1 MPSAL
6 EMSRSIAV
14 SASLTRTPPKPR
26 KEPSTAAS
34 ATFWLISRSQDL
46 KAAASS
52 GALASTMAETSRR
65 LVNERCTHS
74 VGCAWAK
81 RSRIA
86 RMLPSVDLSKAATA
100 ALMSSLEL
108 GSRLAAASAGV
119 PAAASLR
126 VPHQPLGSTAETA
139 MPAAMMLSNTLVHSS
154 GVKSFL
160 LAMAVSNEGVLARYF
175 CCLITSKFAP
185 EDVIA
190 CCQDEWRAAALERAV
205 RAISAFTPSWARI
218 SKSAFGYR
226 FMNTRPS
233 YACESTPP
241 FLGDGRALEAAF
253 EFYDSHA
260 GVCRSSVSTI
270 SVDPVPE
277 PSTLVA
283 FAWVMQLRC

>member
-6 EMSRSIAV
+6 EMSRSVAV
-14 SASLTRTPPKPR
+14 SPSRTRTPPKPR
-26 KEPSTAAS
+26 KDPSTAAS
-34 ATFWLISRSQDL
+34 ATFWLISRSQVL

-52 GALASTMAETSRR
+52 GALASTIAETSRR
-65 LVNERCTHS
+65 LANERWTHS
-74 VGCAWAK
+74 VGSAWAK

-86 RMLPSVDLSKAATA
+86 RMLPSLDLSKAATA

-160 LAMAVSNEGVLARYF
+160 LAMAVSNERSVLARYF

-190 CCQDEWRAAALERAV
+190 WCQDEWRAAAPCRPRHV
-205 RAISAFTPSWARI
+205 RFSPITEVRRRIQVSIWLSVYEYTP
-218 SKSAFGYR
+218 
-226 FMNTRPS
+226 
-233 YACESTPP
+233 
-241 FLGDGRALEAAF
+241 
-253 EFYDSHA
+253 
-260 GVCRSSVSTI
+260 
-270 SVDPVPE
+270 
-277 PSTLVA
+277 
-283 FAWVMQLRC
+283 